1 MRGFLACLFLLS
13 TLTACAGN
21 AETVT
26 DLAPAVPY
34 QTVPPSETPTV
45 IPPLTGIILP
55 TPTTFTYTVVQG
67 DTLNGIARRYGVTPE
82 ALLAAN
88 PGIQLAVLSV
98 GTTLIIPTGNEIP
111 GEPTPTPAPLPVQ
124 QARCWS
130 EKDGGLWCFALVQNE
145 YAETLENLSAQF
157 TLLDANGQEL
167 ASQAAFALLNTLP
180 PGQSMPLAVHFP
192 PQVQTDVTVPRAGIV
207 PTLLRETGTTL
218 RVQVL
223 TAIRLLP
230 GDTRYLPV
238 IPENTLVRVEAS
250 GQMAQVTGRVI
261 LTGAG
266 TANTLWVL
274 ATSYDAAG
282 SVVGVRRWESPSAL
296 TADAPISF
304 DFLVYSVGPGIDRVE
319 FLAEARP

>member
-1 MRGFLACLFLLS
+1 MRRFLACLFLIS

-21 AETVT
+21 AEAVT

-34 QTVPPSETPTV
+34 QTITPSKTPTV

-67 DTLNGIARRYGVTPE
+67 DTLNGIAGRYGVTLE

-88 PGIQLAVLSV
+88 PGLQPAALSV
-98 GTTLIIPTGNEIP
+98 GTTLIIPTGSETP
-111 GEPTPTPAPLPVQ
+111 GEPVPTSAPLPVL

-130 EKDGGLWCFALVQNE
+130 EMDGGLWCFALVQNE
-145 YAETLENLSAQF
+145 YPETLENLSARF

-167 ASQAAFALLNTLP
+167 AGQVAFALLNTLP
-180 PGQSMPLAVHFP
+180 SGQSLPLAVHFP
-192 PQVQTDVTVPRAGIV
+192 PPLQVNVSVQ
-207 PTLLRETGTTL
+207 
-218 RVQVL
+218 VQVL

-238 IPENTLVRVEAS
+238 MPENTLVSVDAS
-250 GQMAQVTGRVI
+250 GRTAQVTGRVI
-261 LTGAG
+261 LTGAS

-274 ATSYDAAG
+274 ATAYDTAG
-282 SVVGVRRWESPSAL
+282 NVVGVRRWESPSAL
-296 TADAPISF
+296 TADAPVSF
-304 DFLVYSVGPGIDRVE
+304 DFLVSSVGPEIDRVE